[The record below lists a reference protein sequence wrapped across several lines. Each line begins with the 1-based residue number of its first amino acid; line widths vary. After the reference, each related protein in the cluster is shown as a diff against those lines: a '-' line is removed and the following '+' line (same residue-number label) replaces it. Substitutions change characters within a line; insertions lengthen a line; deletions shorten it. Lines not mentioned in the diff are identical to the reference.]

1 VRGFWKRSTG
11 LLAELELA
19 ACRQE
24 EPETTCKETNR
35 AVLEWSIASRELVP
49 NMVGGFVFMLVRL
62 HPERQAELDERYSTS
77 LAALPDS
84 AGKTEGIQAGEAAAS
99 QVTG

>member
-1 VRGFWKRSTG
+1 
-11 LLAELELA
+11 
-19 ACRQE
+19 
-24 EPETTCKETNR
+24 
-35 AVLEWSIASRELVP
+35 
-49 NMVGGFVFMLVRL
+49 MVGGFVFMLVRL